1 MTDAGLR
8 ILNAEPDSYCKEAEA
23 ILRSLGSVDFKSL
36 NREQLLNC
44 IADYDVLI
52 VRLGFQINREVF
64 LKAKKLKTIVTATT
78 GLDHIDLAAAKE
90 FGVTVLSLRGEV
102 DFLRSIPATAE
113 LTWGL
118 LLNITRNLPQA
129 YFSVLNGRWDR
140 EAFRGFDLAGKKLGI
155 LGLGRIGEKI
165 ARYGLAFDMQVRM
178 FDIDKTKTAPGVKSM
193 DTMQDLFAW
202 ADIISIHVPLNETT
216 QNLVGMN
223 ELSQMENGYL
233 INTARGDVLNEQD
246 LILALE
252 KGHLRGAAVDVIQD
266 ERGLENNPS
275 PLINYAKSHSNLI
288 ITPHIGGA
296 SFDSMASTEIFMA
309 NKLKNHLDF
318 KKGEG

>member
-1 MTDAGLR
+1 MIDAGLR
-8 ILNAEPDSYCKEAEA
+8 ILNAEPDSYCAEA
-23 ILRSLGSVDFKSL
+23 AAIIHSLGTVDFKAL
-36 NREQLLNC
+36 NRDQLLDC

-52 VRLGFQINREVF
+52 VRLGFQVNREVF
-64 LKAKKLKTIVTATT
+64 SHAKKLKIIVTATT

-118 LLNITRNLPQA
+118 LLSITRNLPQA
-129 YFSVLNGRWDR
+129 YHSVLNGQWDP
-140 EAFRGFDLAGKKLGI
+140 EAFRGYDLAEKKLGI

-165 ARYGLAFDMQVRM
+165 ARYGLAFDMQVCM
-178 FDIDKTKTAPGVKSM
+178 VDIDKTKTAPGVNRM
-193 DTMQDLFAW
+193 DTMQDLFTW
-202 ADIISIHVPLNETT
+202 ADVISIHVPLNETT

-223 ELSQMENGYL
+223 ELSQMKDGYL

-246 LILALE
+246 LIMALE
-252 KGHLRGAAVDVIQD
+252 KGYLRGAAVDVIQH

-275 PLINYAKSHSNLI
+275 PLINYAKTHPNLI

-309 NKLKNHLDF
+309 NKLKNHLDN
-318 KKGEG
+318 KEG